1 MYSAG
6 SYRLH
11 SAGYTGGKP
20 EYDSGSEKAQS
31 NEELENGGRPLIQSA
46 NFEDFKYNLPSV

>member
-31 NEELENGGRPLIQSA
+31 NEELENGGRTLIQSA